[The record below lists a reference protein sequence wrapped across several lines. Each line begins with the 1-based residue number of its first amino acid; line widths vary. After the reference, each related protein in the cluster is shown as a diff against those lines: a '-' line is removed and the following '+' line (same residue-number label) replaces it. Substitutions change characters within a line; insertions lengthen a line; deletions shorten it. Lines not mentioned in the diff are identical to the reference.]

1 MTDLSYSNTDFW
13 LYTVQLARRGLFPLG
28 SMKAINGPHKHRGKP
43 WRYVECAFHV
53 DRKRYSIK
61 FARADTWNGVRFEI
75 NDNPELR
82 FPVLKQED
90 KTARAARWLQY
101 AVRRTGDRFRDL
113 LSRGV
118 TDKVLEAEQAER
130 IKSGVQRRK
139 LPE

>member
-1 MTDLSYSNTDFW
+1 M
-13 LYTVQLARRGLFPLG
+13 
-28 SMKAINGPHKHRGKP
+28 
-43 WRYVECAFHV
+43 

-61 FARADTWNGVRFEI
+61 FAGADTWNGVRFEI

-139 LPE
+139 LTE